1 MLDDDIVG
9 ADPTAGAPHRV
20 RLFSGN
26 GEMDD
31 ADSPSRELARA
42 IEEIDGR
49 AAIRMIFRV
58 DRYGRGGDHYPF
70 YKAGLPGC
78 DSPSRSKTTI
88 TSIRHRARKTG
99 SSTEILRSIS
109 TLRSW
114 ETWRG
119 TMRRR
124 CGNWHWLRLRR
135 RTRSLRG
142 RSRRTPK

>member
-26 GEMDD
+26 GEIDD

-58 DRYGRGGDHYPF
+58 DRYGRGGGHYPF
-70 YKAGLPGC
+70 FKAGPPPGRFTEPLEGY
-78 DSPSRSKTTI
+78 SHQPPTPR
-88 TSIRHRARKTG
+88 TG
-99 SSTEILRSIS
+99 K
-109 TLRSW
+109 
-114 ETWRG
+114 
-119 TMRRR
+119 
-124 CGNWHWLRLRR
+124 GN
-135 RTRSLRG
+135 
-142 RSRRTPK
+142 